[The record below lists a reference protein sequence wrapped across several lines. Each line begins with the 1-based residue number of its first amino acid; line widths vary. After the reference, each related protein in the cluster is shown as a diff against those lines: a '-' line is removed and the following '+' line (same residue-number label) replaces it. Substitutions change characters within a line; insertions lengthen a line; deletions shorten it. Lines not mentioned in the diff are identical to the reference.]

1 MFLHNKLKMS
11 NISVQN
17 GSNNEESSNDINIS
31 RQSTKLENSQLNFGS
46 VVGKKSGNVID

>member
-1 MFLHNKLKMS
+1 MS

-17 GSNNEESSNDINIS
+17 GNSNEESNDVNTS
-31 RQSTKLENSQLNFGS
+31 RQSAKLENNQLNFGS